1 MVIQL
6 NLAFIIVYK
15 HSTQTLFDKFT
26 SKECKSKPYV
36 ASIMSQA

>member
-1 MVIQL
+1 MVIEL
-6 NLAFIIVYK
+6 NLAR
-15 HSTQTLFDKFT
+15 STETLFDKFT

>member
-6 NLAFIIVYK
+6 NLAFIIVY
-15 HSTQTLFDKFT
+15 STETLFDKFT